1 LIDSISTRSDY
12 TSSFMDNKWCSIEE
26 VMAKFHS
33 IDEVVFMNELYCFAT
48 EYFMVRS
55 RREMWATL
63 ETKKRKFQ

>member
-1 LIDSISTRSDY
+1 
-12 TSSFMDNKWCSIEE
+12 MDNKWCSIEE
-26 VMAKFHS
+26 VHS
-33 IDEVVFMNELYCFAT
+33 IDEVVFISELYCFAT

>member
-1 LIDSISTRSDY
+1 
-12 TSSFMDNKWCSIEE
+12 MDNKWCSIEE